1 MLFSEVLLEQ
11 GVDVEKERIG
21 LGVKQLSEDPFAS
34 AIEGI
39 KKGETITCTV
49 SAITEGGLEV
59 TVSGAL
65 KSFIRR
71 ADLSRERSEQRP
83 DRYAVWDRIDA
94 RVTNVVKRDRK
105 ISLSVKAHE
114 MAEEIQAMED
124 YGSSDSGASLGDIL
138 GAALS
143 RAREDEDAPDELTKL
158 GAFYYDIIYLL
169 RVERGDAESLRE
181 WLKIS
186 KFPPGI
192 ARVIEPGPVKLLAFI
207 EKIKKEVL

>member
-1 MLFSEVLLEQ
+1 
-11 GVDVEKERIG
+11 G

-49 SAITEGGLEV
+49 SAVTEGGLEV

-65 KSFIRR
+65 KGFIRR

-83 DRYAVWDRIDA
+83 DRYAVGDRIDA

-114 MAEEIQAMED
+114 MAEEKQAMED

-143 RAREDEDAPDELTKL
+143 RAREDEDAPDEALESDEVVSKPETEATPEISTDASAPTATEKPEEKGEKDNVAL
-158 GAFYYDIIYLL
+158 EGGQDQEDTS
-169 RVERGDAESLRE
+169 VESA
-181 WLKIS
+181 
-186 KFPPGI
+186 
-192 ARVIEPGPVKLLAFI
+192 
-207 EKIKKEVL
+207 KKD